1 MVFVY
6 IKIYRYPFKGS
17 RTTLLKRINKIEDKE
32 WLEREIKPAASWV
45 QKKGGEWV
53 RKVVPSFKQFTL

>member
-1 MVFVY
+1 MV
-6 IKIYRYPFKGS
+6 G
-17 RTTLLKRINKIEDKE
+17 
-32 WLEREIKPAASWV
+32 ERESRQACSILGTTASWV